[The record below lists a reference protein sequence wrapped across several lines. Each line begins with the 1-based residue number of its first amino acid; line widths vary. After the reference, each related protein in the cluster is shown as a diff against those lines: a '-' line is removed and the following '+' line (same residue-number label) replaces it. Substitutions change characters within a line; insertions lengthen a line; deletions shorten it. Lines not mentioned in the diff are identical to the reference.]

1 MKKIFVILGI
11 ALLSAGA
18 VSAQNFESATNKAKE
33 ANEALVADNAQAA
46 LDGFLQAKAEAEQC
60 GDEGAAELVESCKQG
75 ITLAQNKLANDLIDA
90 GKLKEAIAQLE
101 QNVKTAEEFGM
112 EEAKTKAAEKIQQ
125 LYQAIASSEIK
136 AAATDKENKAAHF
149 AEANNYLDL
158 LLAAEPDNGK
168 AWLQKGQVNSA
179 LGKKDIAI
187 AAFEKAKEFGL
198 EKDAIKQL
206 SNIFVKEAS
215 GFLKGGKYKEAIASA
230 LKSAEYRPNANAYK
244 IAGVAS
250 QKAGDLKGAVE
261 YLSKYLEI
269 NPNDAQIKA
278 AVDALKARAK

>member
-46 LDGFLQAKAEAEQC
+46 LDGFMQAKAEAEQC

-101 QNVKTAEEFGM
+101 QNVKTAEEFGI

-125 LYQAIASSEIK
+125 LYQAIACS
-136 AAATDKENKAAHF
+136 
-149 AEANNYLDL
+149 
-158 LLAAEPDNGK
+158 
-168 AWLQKGQVNSA
+168 
-179 LGKKDIAI
+179 
-187 AAFEKAKEFGL
+187 
-198 EKDAIKQL
+198 
-206 SNIFVKEAS
+206 
-215 GFLKGGKYKEAIASA
+215 
-230 LKSAEYRPNANAYK
+230 
-244 IAGVAS
+244 
-250 QKAGDLKGAVE
+250 
-261 YLSKYLEI
+261 
-269 NPNDAQIKA
+269 
-278 AVDALKARAK
+278 